1 MSTTTG
7 IGSEEGSP
15 NSVADAETV
24 MGGEEMEGGEEDEI
38 NSDDDERAHT
48 NTDNTDTED
57 GSSVGSGG
65 AGARVDPASYVDL
78 TGDVFCRV
86 VMTRKTPEGG
96 SVPCVCGN
104 PAVTCRRRGHEGKQS
119 RTTSRGLARHYPAL
133 PGRTVNSTIDGR
145 MDQGPGL
152 TATEF
157 RMLVQEERDEM
168 DRLASGLEDWSAPE
182 EEQHDYDGA
191 PARQDARR
199 VTIIE
204 EPTSPRRTGDS
215 IRRSAP
221 VVDLTRTPVA
231 PGASILRG
239 HTRAS
244 VNAPS
249 TANDLWYGLTEQG
262 HPEARII
269 CLGET
274 DLNLLISQGASL
286 KRIFVTRG
294 EAIIWMNAAPPPPPP
309 NDPAS
314 QVWYGLLD
322 ARGGKVI
329 CAGIADL
336 EELMSNG
343 AQVTEVFNTQDLAIA
358 WLNKTEAPR
367 HISSIMRATPP
378 PVSASYHRPH
388 VAQQPYVGAQG
399 PSTHAPV
406 HAARASNVR
415 GAGPNPL
422 PATGTTTAPAAT
434 GGRPSVMGKDPS
446 TGDNTQVYDTVLADT
461 EAMDMALCPPGLVEE
476 DRDKLFEQCID
487 VAALPGTYKTRQSGV
502 DPVMSVDMEVFAQVA
517 MRSQGG
523 RGYRG
528 NTANLTWQSSS
539 KTAMLKIKT
548 RQDIETL
555 IRKISGVEDK
565 VFRGQNQRISRFMHS
580 RRYLQVD
587 IDDYL
592 DNGLLPFL
600 VRRTYQAYVELLSTA
615 RQEAYESSLA
625 WTDGLAKAMVEYHST
640 KLAETRAFASD
651 WRDCLLGTY
660 VYLRDA
666 KHKSFFAESMT
677 RSLWRQQRSLPGAS
691 SPNDTGD
698 EDA

>member
-104 PAVTCRRRGHEGKQS
+104 PAVTCRRRGHKGKQS

-182 EEQHDYDGA
+182 EEQH
-191 PARQDARR
+191 
-199 VTIIE
+199 E
-204 EPTSPRRTGDS
+204 
-215 IRRSAP
+215 
-221 VVDLTRTPVA
+221 
-231 PGASILRG
+231 
-239 HTRAS
+239 
-244 VNAPS
+244 
-249 TANDLWYGLTEQG
+249 
-262 HPEARII
+262 
-269 CLGET
+269 
-274 DLNLLISQGASL
+274 
-286 KRIFVTRG
+286 
-294 EAIIWMNAAPPPPPP
+294 
-309 NDPAS
+309 
-314 QVWYGLLD
+314 
-322 ARGGKVI
+322 
-329 CAGIADL
+329 
-336 EELMSNG
+336 
-343 AQVTEVFNTQDLAIA
+343 
-358 WLNKTEAPR
+358 
-367 HISSIMRATPP
+367 
-378 PVSASYHRPH
+378 
-388 VAQQPYVGAQG
+388 
-399 PSTHAPV
+399 
-406 HAARASNVR
+406 
-415 GAGPNPL
+415 
-422 PATGTTTAPAAT
+422 
-434 GGRPSVMGKDPS
+434 
-446 TGDNTQVYDTVLADT
+446 
-461 EAMDMALCPPGLVEE
+461 
-476 DRDKLFEQCID
+476 
-487 VAALPGTYKTRQSGV
+487 
-502 DPVMSVDMEVFAQVA
+502 
-517 MRSQGG
+517 
-523 RGYRG
+523 
-528 NTANLTWQSSS
+528 
-539 KTAMLKIKT
+539 
-548 RQDIETL
+548 
-555 IRKISGVEDK
+555 
-565 VFRGQNQRISRFMHS
+565 S
-580 RRYLQVD
+580 RRYFQVD
-587 IDDYL
+587 IGDYL